1 MRIAAWLISRFN
13 DLKHGQKLGVK
24 LASIVFLI
32 TEIFLGLVSPL
43 ACIVIFAIL
52 LGLSTLYLIVA
63 LLYGGY
69 DDWLKDEWI
78 KKQ

>member
-32 TEIFLGLVSPL
+32 TEIFLGLVLPP
-43 ACIVIFAIL
+43 ACIAIFAIL
-52 LGLSTLYLIVA
+52 LGISTLFLIVA

-69 DDWLKDEWI
+69 DDWLEEEWI

>member
-32 TEIFLGLVSPL
+32 TEIFLWLVAPP
-43 ACIVIFAIL
+43 ACIAIFAIL
-52 LGLSTLYLIVA
+52 LGISTLFLIVA

-69 DDWLKDEWI
+69 DDWLEEWI
-78 KKQ
+78 MKQ